1 MTSGFRLARAV
12 YSAAVYP
19 AGPLP
24 MMITFSTS
32 AISAFRS
39 RFTLYSTAGPPFVT
53 PLFHSCPQT
62 EERDHSGHERQPE
75 GQGAEHQDGH
85 DGEARI
91 DPEGRERAD
100 HPALHAAHAAGDRK
114 QVAEHADEEG
124 LDQHGERRRVA
135 EGLERGPQDSD
146 LEGPEERR
154 AEQGGVPALEVVD
167 RVADAGAR
175 GRGERGQALRDPAEQ
190 PGAAG
195 EAVEPARQVG

>member
-32 AISAFRS
+32 AMGAFRS

-62 EERDHSGHERQPE
+62 EERDHPGHERQPE
-75 GQGAEHQDGH
+75 GQSAEHQHGD
-85 DGEARI
+85 DGEAGV
-91 DPEGRERAD
+91 DPEGREGTD
-100 HPALHAAHAAGDRK
+100 HPTLDAPDAARDRQ

-124 LDQHGERRRVA
+124 LDEHRERWRVA
-135 EGLERGPQDSD
+135 EGLERGPQD
-146 LEGPEERR
+146 G
-154 AEQGGVPALEVVD
+154 
-167 RVADAGAR
+167 
-175 GRGERGQALRDPAEQ
+175 
-190 PGAAG
+190 
-195 EAVEPARQVG
+195 